1 MAVRATPGS
10 PFSKERMIPRMRG
23 QRANAI
29 GLLLALALAIV
40 FDAAWPVVTVPAAA
54 QVGPD
59 ADVALIVAV
68 DVSQSVD
75 EERYRLQMEGIAQA
89 LEDPGVLSAII
100 NGANGNI
107 LFTMIA
113 WADSAKS
120 ILEWTRIAS
129 KEDAYAIASHVR
141 RLPHT
146 GGEFTC
152 MARMLRSVALRII
165 PDIPLKAHRIVLDV
179 SGDGIDNCSDRDALH
194 EERDR
199 VLALTAT
206 INGLP
211 IIVPGEN
218 ETVGAG
224 AYRAP
229 GFGLRELSQRPD
241 KDSTTLDAW
250 FKTHVIGGPGAFL
263 MAANG
268 YEDFGRALRQK
279 FVSEISSTSTC
290 MTRRCR
296 VASCS
301 QMSGAILP
309 VCKL

>member
-1 MAVRATPGS
+1 M
-10 PFSKERMIPRMRG
+10 
-23 QRANAI
+23 
-29 GLLLALALAIV
+29 LALCGAPMRQWLTLAILLCA
-40 FDAAWPVVTVPAAA
+40 FWAIELPRAKAGASLE
-54 QVGPD
+54 

-75 EERYRLQMEGIAQA
+75 EERYRLQMEGVAQA
-89 LEDPGVLSAII
+89 LEDPGVISAIL
-100 NGANGNI
+100 NGAHGNI
-107 LFTMIA
+107 LFTMIEWSDA
-113 WADSAKS
+113 AKP
-120 ILEWTRIAS
+120 ILNWTRIAS
-129 KEDAYAIASHVR
+129 KDDAFSVAASVR

-152 MARMLRSVALRII
+152 MARMLRSVALRVI
-165 PDIPLKAHRIVLDV
+165 PDIPVRAQRIVLDV

-199 VLALTAT
+199 VLSLSAT

-241 KDSTTLDAW
+241 KDSTTLDQW
-250 FKTHVIGGPGAFL
+250 FKDHVIGGPGAFL
-263 MAANG
+263 MAAQG
-268 YEDFGRALRQK
+268 YADFGRALRQK
-279 FVSEISSTSTC
+279 FVTEISGVTTC
-290 MTRRCR
+290 TAGPCR

-301 QMSGAILP
+301 QKSGELLA

>member
-1 MAVRATPGS
+1 
-10 PFSKERMIPRMRG
+10 
-23 QRANAI
+23 
-29 GLLLALALAIV
+29 
-40 FDAAWPVVTVPAAA
+40 
-54 QVGPD
+54 
-59 ADVALIVAV
+59 
-68 DVSQSVD
+68 
-75 EERYRLQMEGIAQA
+75 MEGIAQA
-89 LEDPGVLSAII
+89 LEDPGVISAII

-113 WADSAKS
+113 WADAAKP
-120 ILEWTRIAS
+120 ILDWTRIAS
-129 KEDAYAIASHVR
+129 KDDAYAVAAHVR

-152 MARMLRSVALRII
+152 MARMLRSVALRFI
-165 PDIPLKAHRIVLDV
+165 PEIPLKAQRIVLDV

-199 VLALTAT
+199 VLALSAT

-241 KDSTTLDAW
+241 KESTTLDQW
-250 FKTHVIGGPGAFL
+250 FKEHVIGGPGAFL
-263 MAANG
+263 MAAQG
-268 YEDFGRALRQK
+268 YADFGRALRQK
-279 FVSEISSTSTC
+279 FVTEISGIGTC
-290 MTRRCR
+290 AVRPCR
-296 VASCS
+296 IASCS
-301 QMSGAILP
+301 QKSGLTSTL
-309 VCKL
+309 CKL

>member
-1 MAVRATPGS
+1 
-10 PFSKERMIPRMRG
+10 MRG
-23 QRANAI
+23 RGADAIALAVAMALLPGILCAAIYIPANANI
-29 GLLLALALAIV
+29 S
-40 FDAAWPVVTVPAAA
+40 PE
-54 QVGPD
+54 

-75 EERYRLQMEGIAQA
+75 EQRYRLQMEGIAQA
-89 LEDPGVLSAII
+89 LEDPGVISAIT
-100 NGANGNI
+100 NGANANI

-113 WADSAKS
+113 WADAAKPV
-120 ILEWTRIAS
+120 LDWTRIAS
-129 KEDAYAIASHVR
+129 KEDAYTVAAHVR

-152 MARMLRSVALRII
+152 IARMLRGVALRII
-165 PDIPLKAHRIVLDV
+165 PEIPLNAQRVVLDV

-199 VLALTAT
+199 VLSLNAT

-211 IIVPGEN
+211 IIVRGEN

-241 KDSTTLDAW
+241 KDSTTLDHW
-250 FKTHVIGGPGAFL
+250 FKEHVIGGPGAFL
-263 MAANG
+263 MAAQG
-268 YEDFGRALRQK
+268 YADFGRALRQK
-279 FVSEISSTSTC
+279 FVTEISGTTEC
-290 MTRRCR
+290 TAALPHCVMLTKERRIAGG
-296 VASCS
+296 VEF
-301 QMSGAILP
+301 
-309 VCKL
+309 VNTN

>member
-1 MAVRATPGS
+1 MLSR
-10 PFSKERMIPRMRG
+10 
-23 QRANAI
+23 RANAI
-29 GLLLALALAIV
+29 RLSLGLALLIGAALAVAFSSARAGIS
-40 FDAAWPVVTVPAAA
+40 PE
-54 QVGPD
+54 

-75 EERYRLQMEGIAQA
+75 EQRYRLQMEGIAQA
-89 LEDPGVLSAII
+89 LEDPGVISAIT

-113 WADSAKS
+113 WADSANAV
-120 ILEWTRIAS
+120 LEWTRIAS
-129 KEDAYAIASHVR
+129 KQDAYTVAAHVR
-141 RLPHT
+141 RLQHT

-152 MARMLRSVALRII
+152 MARMLRGVALRFI
-165 PDIPLKAHRIVLDV
+165 PDIPLKAQRIVLDV

-199 VLALTAT
+199 VLSMSAT

-241 KDSTTLDAW
+241 KDSTTLDQW
-250 FKTHVIGGPGAFL
+250 FKDHVIGGPGAFL
-263 MAANG
+263 MAAQG
-268 YEDFGRALRQK
+268 YADFGRALRQK
-279 FVSEISSTSTC
+279 FVTEISGTATC
-290 MTRRCR
+290 TGGVPRCVMLTKERR
-296 VASCS
+296 VA
-301 QMSGAILP
+301 GDVEILNTN
-309 VCKL
+309 

>member
-1 MAVRATPGS
+1 
-10 PFSKERMIPRMRG
+10 MIPPLRG
-23 QRANAI
+23 RHTHALGTSLVLAIWASVLANA
-29 GLLLALALAIV
+29 L
-40 FDAAWPVVTVPAAA
+40 PAARA
-54 QVGPD
+54 GVGQA

-89 LEDPGVLSAII
+89 LEDPGVISAIM

-107 LFTMIA
+107 LITMIA
-113 WADSAKS
+113 WADTATP
-120 ILEWTRIAS
+120 ILDWTRISS
-129 KEDAYAIASHVR
+129 KADAYNVAAHVR

-152 MARMLRSVALRII
+152 MARMLRGVALKVI
-165 PDIPLKAHRIVLDV
+165 PDIPVNAQRIVLDV

-199 VLALTAT
+199 VLALSAT

-218 ETVGAG
+218 ETVGSG

-241 KDSTTLDAW
+241 AESTTLDQW
-250 FKTHVIGGPGAFL
+250 FKDHIIGGPGAFL
-263 MAANG
+263 MAAQG
-268 YEDFGRALRQK
+268 YADFGRALRQK
-279 FVSEISSTSTC
+279 FVTEISAAAC
-290 MTRRCR
+290 APAMPRCVMLTNERR
-296 VASCS
+296 VA
-301 QMSGAILP
+301 GG
-309 VCKL
+309 V

>member
-1 MAVRATPGS
+1 
-10 PFSKERMIPRMRG
+10 MIPQMPGR
-23 QRANAI
+23 RANAI
-29 GLLLALALAIV
+29 RLSLGLALLIGTALAVALNSARAGIS
-40 FDAAWPVVTVPAAA
+40 PE
-54 QVGPD
+54 

-75 EERYRLQMEGIAQA
+75 EQRYRLQMEGIAQA
-89 LEDPGVLSAII
+89 LEDPGVISAIT

-113 WADSAKS
+113 WADAAKPV
-120 ILEWTRIAS
+120 LEWTRIAS
-129 KEDAYAIASHVR
+129 KEEAYTVAAHVR
-141 RLPHT
+141 RLEHT

-152 MARMLRSVALRII
+152 MARMLRGVALRII
-165 PDIPLKAHRIVLDV
+165 PDIPLKAQRVVLDV

-199 VLALTAT
+199 VLALSAT

-241 KDSTTLDAW
+241 TDSTTLDQW
-250 FKTHVIGGPGAFL
+250 FKDHVIGGPGAFL
-263 MAANG
+263 LAAQG
-268 YEDFGRALRQK
+268 YADFGRALRQK
-279 FVSEISSTSTC
+279 FVTEISATGMCITSP
-290 MTRRCR
+290 CR
-296 VASCS
+296 VVSCS
-301 QMSGAILP
+301 QKEGDLSS
-309 VCKL
+309 VCKF

>member
-1 MAVRATPGS
+1 
-10 PFSKERMIPRMRG
+10 MR
-23 QRANAI
+23 QSLI
-29 GLLLALALAIV
+29 LAILLCA
-40 FDAAWPVVTVPAAA
+40 FGAIASPRAKTGASLE
-54 QVGPD
+54 

-75 EERYRLQMEGIAQA
+75 EERYRLQMEGVAQA
-89 LEDPGVLSAII
+89 LEDPGVISAIL
-100 NGANGNI
+100 NGAHGNI

-113 WADSAKS
+113 WSDDAKP
-120 ILEWTRIAS
+120 ILNWMRIAS
-129 KEDAYAIASHVR
+129 KDDAYSVAASVR

-152 MARMLRSVALRII
+152 MARMLRSVALRVI
-165 PDIPLKAHRIVLDV
+165 PDIPIKAQRIVLDV

-199 VLALTAT
+199 VLSLSAT

-241 KDSTTLDAW
+241 KDSTTLDQW
-250 FKTHVIGGPGAFL
+250 FKDHVIGGPGAFL
-263 MAANG
+263 MAAQG
-268 YEDFGRALRQK
+268 YADFGRALRQK
-279 FVSEISSTSTC
+279 FVTEISGATTC
-290 MTRRCR
+290 TAGQCR

-301 QMSGAILP
+301 QKSGALLT

>member
-1 MAVRATPGS
+1 
-10 PFSKERMIPRMRG
+10 MISNLLG

-29 GLLLALALAIV
+29 RLSLGVALLSGAVLAVAFSARAGIS
-40 FDAAWPVVTVPAAA
+40 PE
-54 QVGPD
+54 

-89 LEDPGVLSAII
+89 LEDPGVISAIT

-107 LFTMIA
+107 LFTMIG
-113 WADSAKS
+113 WADAAKPM
-120 ILEWTRIAS
+120 LDWTRIAS
-129 KEDAYAIASHVR
+129 KEEAYTVAAHVR

-165 PDIPLKAHRIVLDV
+165 PDIPLKAHRVVLDV

-199 VLALTAT
+199 VLSLAAT

-241 KDSTTLDAW
+241 KDSTTLDQW
-250 FKTHVIGGPGAFL
+250 FKDHVIGGPGAFL
-263 MAANG
+263 MAAQG
-268 YEDFGRALRQK
+268 YADFGRALRQK
-279 FVSEISSTSTC
+279 FVTEISGTATCTSEVP
-290 MTRRCR
+290 RCGMLTKERR
-296 VASCS
+296 VAD
-301 QMSGAILP
+301 G
-309 VCKL
+309 VEFVNRN